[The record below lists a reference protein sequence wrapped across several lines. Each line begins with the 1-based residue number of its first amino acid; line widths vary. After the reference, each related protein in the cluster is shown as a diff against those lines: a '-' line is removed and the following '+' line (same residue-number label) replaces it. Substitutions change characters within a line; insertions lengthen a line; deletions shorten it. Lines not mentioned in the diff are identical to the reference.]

1 MEINFKGSYISTSLI
16 FHIIGPKTNQK
27 VTSPFW
33 SSYPFCFHLLSTF
46 LLISLGDQ
54 KRETNQK
61 VTSPILV
68 IISLLL
74 FPKKKK
80 KKNPFCF
87 HLLSLFLLIS
97 LGDQK
102 REETN
107 QKVSC
112 SLCFSHLFL
121 FLLHLCFTITYKS
134 TRQEF

>member
-33 SSYPFCFHLLSTF
+33 SSY
-46 LLISLGDQ
+46 
-54 KRETNQK
+54 
-61 VTSPILV
+61 
-68 IISLLL
+68 
-74 FPKKKK
+74 
-80 KKNPFCF
+80 PFCF

-134 TRQEF
+134 TRQEFWFSFLVYTATYFRVDRLLRLIMTLPVFTATIERSFSAMKIIKS